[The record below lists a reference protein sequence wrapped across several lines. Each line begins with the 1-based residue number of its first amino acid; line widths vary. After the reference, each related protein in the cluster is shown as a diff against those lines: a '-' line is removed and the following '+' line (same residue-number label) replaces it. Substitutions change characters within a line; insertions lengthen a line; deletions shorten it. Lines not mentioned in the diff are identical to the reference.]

1 MAFGLQNLGIE
12 RDTVGD
18 IVVKDKTAYVF
29 VVERI
34 AEYIR
39 ENLGQIRHTH
49 VRCQVLEEMP
59 EAVTPQLEGVELIVS
74 SIRLDAVISKLY
86 HLSRNQ
92 ALDLFRKKLVL
103 VNGRV
108 FENNSGS
115 IREGDAVAVRGYG
128 KFIFRGLQYD
138 TRKGKR
144 AVAVDRYV

>member
-1 MAFGLQNLGIE
+1 M
-12 RDTVGD
+12 
-18 IVVKDKTAYVF
+18 
-29 VVERI
+29 
-34 AEYIR
+34 
-39 ENLGQIRHTH
+39 
-49 VRCQVLEEMP
+49 
-59 EAVTPQLEGVELIVS
+59 TPQLEGVELIVS